1 MELFEDLFI
10 VKVEGKTQE
19 RHIPLKEGGMLYWY
33 NRETFKA
40 YIPYKLRKSL
50 IKHLERIG
58 VYDIFVADFESEFM
72 ISTKKIYQLD
82 KFIEIEK
89 VMSVTQELF

>member
-10 VKVEGKTQE
+10 LKLESKTQE
-19 RHIPLKEGGMLYWY
+19 RHIPFKEGGMLYWY
-33 NRETFKA
+33 NRDTFKA
-40 YIPYKLRKSL
+40 YLPYKLRKSL

-72 ISTKKIYQLD
+72 IPVKKIYQLD

-89 VMSVTQELF
+89 AKSLAQGLF